1 MYRIAAFLLLLYC
14 VAGFLLSGGDKS
26 WLSGE

>member
-14 VAGFLLSGGDKS
+14 VAGFVLSGGNAA
-26 WLSGE
+26 WLAEE